1 MNQSKKHQKHAKLTR
16 PGIGKFGRNEWAII
30 GTPCGNIQQLA
41 YQLIGL
47 LSKGFQMGYVDADHA
62 SGDEEKDLSASPQ
75 NAMDAGASA
84 EYIDKIHF
92 HRFDKRAKLD
102 EFQYREQFYGV
113 DGVLVNGN
121 HFLAKQQIV
130 VVDPKKE
137 ASLRKKLDRLTAV
150 RLFLLTAGVDSIPE
164 YLQEAVD
171 DWQSIPVLSLT
182 DGDGIADE
190 LRKDLQINVP
200 KVRGLVLAG
209 GKSQRMGSDKGLLTY
224 HAKPQREHMA
234 DLLSNFCSDVALSCR
249 PGQVEAA
256 QAKINLLPDS
266 FLGLGPFGAILT
278 AFREDPN
285 AAWMV
290 VACDLPLL
298 DEATLQYLMTHRNP
312 SKLATAFL
320 NPATDFPD
328 PLVTI
333 WEPRAYPALL
343 SFLAQGY
350 SCPRKVLI
358 NTEIE
363 LLQIPSA
370 AALRNVNTPE
380 DFQAVQDLLAAQK

>member
-16 PGIGKFGRNEWAII
+16 PQIGKFGRTEWAII

-41 YQLIGL
+41 YQLVRL
-47 LSKGFQMGYVDADHA
+47 LSKHFQMAYVDADHA
-62 SGDEEKDLSASPQ
+62 SGDEEKDPLTTPQ

-102 EFQYREQFYGV
+102 DFQYREQFYGV
-113 DGVLVNGN
+113 DGVIVNGN
-121 HFLAKQQIV
+121 HFLARQQIV

-137 ASLRKKLDRLTAV
+137 ASLRKKLDRLGAV
-150 RLFLLTAGVDSIPE
+150 RLFLLTAGVDSVPE
-164 YLQEAVD
+164 YLREAVE
-171 DWQSIPVLSLT
+171 DWERVPVLSFSDLE
-182 DGDGIADE
+182 GIAEE
-190 LRKDLQINVP
+190 LRKDLQANIP
-200 KVRGLVLAG
+200 KVKGLVLAG
-209 GKSQRMGSDKGLLTY
+209 GKSQRMGSDKGLLSY
-224 HAKPQREHMA
+224 HGKPQREHMA
-234 DLLSNFCSDVALSCR
+234 DLLAGLCADVHLSCR
-249 PGQVEAA
+249 PGQVEAT
-256 QAKINLLPDS
+256 QTDINLLPDS
-266 FLGLGPFGAILT
+266 FLGLGPFGALLT

-298 DEATLQYLMTHRNP
+298 DEATLQYLITHRNP
-312 SKLATAFL
+312 SKVATAFL

-363 LLQIPSA
+363 LLEIPTA

-380 DFQAVQDLLAAQK
+380 DFQAVQSLLGAQ